1 MPVGLMFDV
10 NITGG
15 EEWLNSLNLT
25 NLCRFYD
32 VSLTTRPTKS
42 REFWKTVALRTTE
55 RNISSMYI
63 VCRRI
68 RDLLLDN
75 AIDNSIYASKSLNSE
90 SYQLNSDK
98 LWPNDI
104 FKSNNQYKEVER
116 FSNSSPEDV
125 FQQDDE
131 SSTIKTTASEN
142 TTSCKS
148 STHEKDGL
156 RLMSYESSAEW
167 QLKSDSIVTDNNRI
181 WKGYDDFNRSLNIQ
195 TNEIY
200 TKMDDKPSTQTRSIL
215 TNRNIQNNSYNIPGR
230 MLKSFNYE

>member
-1 MPVGLMFDV
+1 MNLMPVGLMFDV

-75 AIDNSIYASKSLNSE
+75 AIDNSIYASKSLNSM
-90 SYQLNSDK
+90 SYQLHSDK
-98 LWPNDI
+98 LWLNDI

-116 FSNSSPEDV
+116 FSNRGRMTFDDTEGCTTINQEEGNKENMTLIAPPLSSY
-125 FQQDDE
+125 
-131 SSTIKTTASEN
+131 STPA
-142 TTSCKS
+142 TTSMKP
-148 STHEKDGL
+148 
-156 RLMSYESSAEW
+156 
-167 QLKSDSIVTDNNRI
+167 IVNTI
-181 WKGYDDFNRSLNIQ
+181 TIIHSV
-195 TNEIY
+195 E
-200 TKMDDKPSTQTRSIL
+200 
-215 TNRNIQNNSYNIPGR
+215 
-230 MLKSFNYE
+230 E